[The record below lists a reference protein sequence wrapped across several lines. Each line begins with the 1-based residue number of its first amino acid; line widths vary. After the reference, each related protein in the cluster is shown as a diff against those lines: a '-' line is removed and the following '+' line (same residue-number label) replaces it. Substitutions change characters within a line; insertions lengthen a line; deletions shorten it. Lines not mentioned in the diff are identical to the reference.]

1 MWVRTRDKEK
11 EDLAVKI
18 IKEHSGR
25 DVHVH
30 AWSE

>member
-18 IKEHSGR
+18 IKGHSGR

-30 AWSE
+30 ALSE

>member
-1 MWVRTRDKEK
+1 MWVRTRDK